1 MLLFYSL
8 YWVQC
13 MRIKSCCCISKVPNL
28 VSVADEELLSNYS
41 VHNELQSAKRND
53 VVFSVICV
61 GTFLRR

>member
-1 MLLFYSL
+1 
-8 YWVQC
+8 

-41 VHNELQSAKRND
+41 VHNELQSAKHND